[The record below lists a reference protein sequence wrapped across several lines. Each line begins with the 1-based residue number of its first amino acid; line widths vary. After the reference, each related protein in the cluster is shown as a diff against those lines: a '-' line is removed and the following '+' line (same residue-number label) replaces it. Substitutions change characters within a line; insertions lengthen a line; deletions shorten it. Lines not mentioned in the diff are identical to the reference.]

1 MKKSIVLAA
10 VALLFLVP
18 SLQAV
23 ALSAEDRPL
32 DCDATISDVLRGI
45 SDRGAIIEYIKKED
59 ASSAPG
65 NPFPGSESLT
75 IGLNGSGNG
84 SSDPKKAKQIAN
96 NILISGKLN
105 YAWAKQ
111 TMAACPQIAIV
122 RFGMWRTGWFNSF
135 YRFSDGQ
142 VRPRV
147 CTSSTETSE
156 SWGLG
161 WCD

>member
-18 SLQAV
+18 SLQPV

-75 IGLNGSGNG
+75 IVLNGSGNG
-84 SSDPKKAKQIAN
+84 SSDPKKAKQIAK
-96 NILISGKLN
+96 NILMSNNLN
-105 YAWAKQ
+105 YAWAKR
-111 TMAACPQIAIV
+111 TMAACPHIAIV
-122 RFGMWRTGWFNSF
+122 SFGMWRTGWLNSL

-142 VRPRV
+142 IRLRV
-147 CTSSTETSE
+147 CTSSIESSE
-156 SWGLG
+156 YWGLG

>member
-1 MKKSIVLAA
+1 MNKSIILSA

-32 DCDATISDVLRGI
+32 DCDATIIDVLRGI
-45 SDRGAIIEYIKKED
+45 SDRGAIIEYSQKKD

-65 NPFPGSESLT
+65 NPFRSSESFT
-75 IGLNGSGNG
+75 IVLNGSGNG
-84 SSDPKKAKQIAN
+84 SLNPKKSQQIAHN
-96 NILISGKLN
+96 VLNSGRLN

-111 TMAACPQIAIV
+111 IMAACPHIAIV
-122 RFGMWRTGWFNSF
+122 SFGMWRTGWLSSF

-147 CTSSTETSE
+147 CTRSIE
-156 SWGLG
+156 SPEYWGLG

>member
-1 MKKSIVLAA
+1 V
-10 VALLFLVP
+10 
-18 SLQAV
+18 
-23 ALSAEDRPL
+23 
-32 DCDATISDVLRGI
+32 
-45 SDRGAIIEYIKKED
+45 
-59 ASSAPG
+59 
-65 NPFPGSESLT
+65 
-75 IGLNGSGNG
+75 LNGSGNG

-96 NILISGKLN
+96 NILISEKLN

-122 RFGMWRTGWFNSF
+122 RFEMWRTGWLNSF

-147 CTSSTETSE
+147 CTRSTETSE

>member
-18 SLQAV
+18 SLQPV

-32 DCDATISDVLRGI
+32 DCEATISDVLRGI
-45 SDRGAIIEYIKKED
+45 SDRGAIIEYIKKEN
-59 ASSAPG
+59 ASSEPG
-65 NPFPGSESLT
+65 NPFPDSESLT
-75 IGLNGSGNG
+75 IVLNGSGNG

-96 NILISGKLN
+96 NILISEKLN

-122 RFGMWRTGWFNSF
+122 RFGMWRTGWLNSF

-147 CTSSTETSE
+147 CTRSTETSE

>member
-1 MKKSIVLAA
+1 MNKSIILSA

-45 SDRGAIIEYIKKED
+45 SDRGAIIEYVQKKD
-59 ASSAPG
+59 ASSEPG
-65 NPFPGSESLT
+65 NPFPRSESFT
-75 IGLNGSGNG
+75 IVLNGSGNG
-84 SSDPKKAKQIAN
+84 SLDPKKAQQVAN
-96 NILISGKLN
+96 NILISDKLN

-111 TMAACPQIAIV
+111 TMAACPHIAIV
-122 RFGMWRTGWFNSF
+122 RFGMWRTGWLNSF

-147 CTSSTETSE
+147 CTRSRE
-156 SWGLG
+156 SPEYWGLG